1 MWIAWW
7 ECIYV
12 CAGAHRDQRS
22 TYDVV
27 LQVLTALIIE
37 AESIAWPETDV
48 FGYVAIYLAP
58 GIWLSLHPHHW
69 DYKHVPPHTCFFFNM
84 DSGHP
89 SQVFNFSWKILDWLS
104 HLPSHRVTFNQYLT
118 KWMKRFPPWG
128 NGHKNHIVIHIPG
141 YFQNGKI
148 YIISKI
154 SKKQR
159 WVFKGS
165 AKENLDKDT
174 RCWFEQHYGK

>member
-69 DYKHVPPHTCFFFNM
+69 DYKHVPPPYVFFLT
-84 DSGHP
+84 
-89 SQVFNFSWKILDWLS
+89 WILDIHLS
-104 HLPSHRVTFNQYLT
+104 FSIFRGKYLT
-118 KWMKRFPPWG
+118 DWAISPAIGWHSISTWLNEWRDFLLEGMAIKIILWYTFLDISRMGKFILSVRFP
-128 NGHKNHIVIHIPG
+128 KSKDG
-141 YFQNGKI
+141 Y
-148 YIISKI
+148 SKVLL
-154 SKKQR
+154 KR
-159 WVFKGS
+159 
-165 AKENLDKDT
+165 T
-174 RCWFEQHYGK
+174 